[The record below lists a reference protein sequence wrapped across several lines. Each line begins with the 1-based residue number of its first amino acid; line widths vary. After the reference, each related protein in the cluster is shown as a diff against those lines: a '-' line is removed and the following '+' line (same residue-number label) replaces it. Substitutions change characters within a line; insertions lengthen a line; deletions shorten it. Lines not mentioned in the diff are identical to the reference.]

1 MTHSRGAE
9 EKKKKQSEHR
19 GEVPVSR
26 GPRGRRLVGLGHWM
40 GERGSR
46 GNRRLDLAG
55 SVAGGTNTAQ
65 SLSRHC
71 GLWKGAQVSE
81 GWLA

>member
-9 EKKKKQSEHR
+9 EKRKKQSEHR

-40 GERGSR
+40 SERGSR
-46 GNRRLDLAG
+46 GNSTLTLQGQWPA
-55 SVAGGTNTAQ
+55 VLTQHKA
-65 SLSRHC
+65 
-71 GLWKGAQVSE
+71 
-81 GWLA
+81 